1 MADPRLFLKTL
12 LKTMFFCD
20 CGSFW
25 IERRL
30 DKGKLFANGSGEKGW
45 RGMCGYDDSLTM
57 SCTAIGTALEL
68 DPLERVGGVCRN
80 WNKGRT
86 EKNERKWR
94 NGTIKR
100 VFGEWASRW
109 TIDGRDRIRA
119 TELLILEM
127 LFGKLCLR
135 SNKNVFF
142 VDSIEKERIILL
154 LMHFL
159 WFANCINDR
168 QISLKIDY

>member
-1 MADPRLFLKTL
+1 MPSMNGGPTIILENSLENNVFLWLWQFLNREVIGQRKIVRQWKWGKRMTRHVWIWWQFDDVL
-12 LKTMFFCD
+12 HHNWD
-20 CGSFW
+20 CVGTGSFGASW
-25 IERRL
+25 RSVWELEQRE
-30 DKGKLFANGSGEKGW
+30 NG
-45 RGMCGYDDSLTM
+45 
-57 SCTAIGTALEL
+57 
-68 DPLERVGGVCRN
+68 
-80 WNKGRT
+80 
-86 EKNERKWR
+86 KNERKWR

-119 TELLILEM
+119 TELLRLEM
-127 LFGKLCLR
+127 LFGKLYLK

-142 VDSIEKERIILL
+142 VDGIEKERIILL

-168 QISLKIDY
+168 